1 MKEFRFIETKDPYE
15 NISPINLIV
24 RRYDGIKTLIEYSR
38 CSFLYGL
45 LLFIIF
51 ESPLYNILE
60 QSGTL
65 GMVMIAGSVTI
76 LAVALPGIFMGLIFW
91 IIGFVKFFY
100 NLINKKIIGVDL
112 YSDIVNFL
120 DDFVYKLNEMDK
132 EDYENDEYDD
142 YDYDYE
148 EDDEDYEDDII
159 E

>member
-1 MKEFRFIETKDPYE
+1 MQKIKKQTLNKGVIFMKEFRFIETKDPYE
-15 NISPINLIV
+15 NISPNNLIV

-45 LLFIIF
+45 VLFIIF

-91 IIGFVKFFY
+91 MILPIR
-100 NLINKKIIGVDL
+100 
-112 YSDIVNFL
+112 
-120 DDFVYKLNEMDK
+120 
-132 EDYENDEYDD
+132 
-142 YDYDYE
+142 
-148 EDDEDYEDDII
+148 
-159 E
+159 